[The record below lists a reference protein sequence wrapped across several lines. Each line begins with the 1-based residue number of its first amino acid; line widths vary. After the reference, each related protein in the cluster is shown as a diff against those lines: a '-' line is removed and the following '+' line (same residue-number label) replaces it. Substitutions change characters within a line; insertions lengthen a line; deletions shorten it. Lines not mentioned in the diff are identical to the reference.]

1 MAHSFEEF
9 LKEDQWTNL
18 NAHYLGFNK
27 TLEENISKNINVH
40 QREIVREKLKDR
52 ISKANPDLISKMKD
66 ELLSG
71 NVVAVDGTCANYD
84 LLTVGFQAR
93 IGVIAVN
100 YKNKKT
106 EHTLYISEPFIP
118 YEKEN
123 YEEIMQYALKKKK
136 GKIGI
141 SSLHVTAVM
150 LYKEREIV
158 IDRPEKYKMI
168 QGDIFPYELKTGQ
181 GRLRGLNACL
191 KLGRKI
197 LNTEN
202 VVATQTT
209 STDPTYRLIGNA
221 LEPGEY
227 IVIHDYYEELNSF
240 LLGDGDDF
248 SIPARFNPS
257 DKEAF
262 ELFIND
268 AKNKFSVGIYKGL
281 QSNRPYVF
289 FAPKNNLETMVN
301 LLFADSSF
309 QPMRGFP
316 LLLDYA
322 DTICSRLLSGT
333 DFKKQVEAKLARKKI
348 LEFEINEKSTRRR

>member
-1 MAHSFEEF
+1 MAYSFEDF
-9 LKEDQWTNL
+9 LKTDQWTSL
-18 NAHYLGFNK
+18 NQHYLRFNQS
-27 TLEENISKNINVH
+27 LDENITKNINVH
-40 QREIVREKLKDR
+40 QREIIREKLKER
-52 ISKANPDLISKMKD
+52 IKKANPDLITELKK
-66 ELLSG
+66 ELLEG

-93 IGVIAVN
+93 IGIIAVN

-106 EHTLYISEPFIP
+106 DYTLYISEPFIP

-123 YEEIMQYALKKKK
+123 YEEIMEYAIKKKK
-136 GKIGI
+136 GKTGI
-141 SSLHVTAVM
+141 SGLHVTAVM
-150 LYKEREIV
+150 LYKEREII

-191 KLGRKI
+191 RLGRKI

-202 VVATQTT
+202 IVASQTT
-209 STDPTYRLIGNA
+209 SSDAAYRLIGNA
-221 LEPGEY
+221 LNQGEY
-227 IVIHDYYEELNSF
+227 IEIHDYYEDLNSF

-268 AKNKFSVGIYKGL
+268 AKNKFSVGIFKGIN
-281 QSNRPYVF
+281 SNRPYVF
-289 FAPKNNLETMVN
+289 YAPKKNLETMVN

-322 DTICSRLLSGT
+322 DTICSRLLSAQ
-333 DFKKQVEAKLARKKI
+333 DFKKQVEAKLARRKI
-348 LEFEINEKSTRRR
+348 LDFEINEKSTRRR

>member
-1 MAHSFEEF
+1 MAYSFEDF
-9 LKEDQWTNL
+9 LKSDQWTDL
-18 NAHYLGFNK
+18 NKHFLNFNQ
-27 TLEENISKNINVH
+27 TLESNITNNINVH
-40 QREIVREKLKDR
+40 QREVIRKKLKDR
-52 ISKANPDLISKMKD
+52 IKRANPEIIASLKE

-93 IGVIAVN
+93 IGIIAVN

-118 YEKEN
+118 YGKES
-123 YEEIMQYALKKKK
+123 YEEIMEYAIKKKK
-136 GKIGI
+136 GKTGI

-191 KLGRKI
+191 RLGRKI

-202 VVATQTT
+202 IIATQTT
-209 STDPTYRLIGNA
+209 SSDPAYRLIGNA

-227 IVIHDYYEELNSF
+227 IEIHDYYEELNSF

-268 AKNKFSVGIYKGL
+268 AKNKFSVGIFKGI

-289 FAPKNNLETMVN
+289 YAPKKNLETMVN

-322 DTICSRLLSGT
+322 DTICSRLLSGA
-333 DFKKQVEAKLARKKI
+333 DFKKQVEAKLARRKI
-348 LEFEINEKSTRRR
+348 LDFEINEKSTRRR

>member
-1 MAHSFEEF
+1 MAYAFEDF
-9 LKEDQWTNL
+9 INDDKWTNL
-18 NAHYLGFNK
+18 KSHYLSFNQS
-27 TLEENISKNINVH
+27 LENNISKNINVH
-40 QREIVREKLKDR
+40 QREIIRERLKDK
-52 ISKANPDLISKMKD
+52 IKKANDELIIKMKK

-100 YKNKKT
+100 YKNNKT
-106 EHTLYISEPFIP
+106 DYTLYISEPFIP
-118 YEKEN
+118 YEKET
-123 YEEIMQYALKKKK
+123 YEEIMQYAIKKKK
-136 GKIGI
+136 GKVGI
-141 SSLHVTAVM
+141 SSLHITAIM
-150 LYKEREIV
+150 LFKERELV
-158 IDRPEKYKMI
+158 IKQPEKYKMI

-191 KLGRKI
+191 TLGRKI
-197 LNTEN
+197 LNTDN
-202 VVATQTT
+202 VVAAQTT
-209 STDPTYRLIGNA
+209 STDPAYRLIGNA

-227 IVIHDYYEELNSF
+227 IEIHDYYEELSSF

-248 SIPARFNPS
+248 SVPARFNPS

-262 ELFIND
+262 ELFISD
-268 AKNKFSVGIYKGL
+268 AKNKFSVGIFKGIK
-281 QSNRPYVF
+281 SNRPYVF
-289 FAPKNNLETMVN
+289 YAPKKNLETMVS

-309 QPMRGFP
+309 QPTRGFP

-322 DTICSRLLSGT
+322 DTICARLMSGQ

-348 LEFEINEKSTRRR
+348 LDFEINEKSTRRR

>member
-1 MAHSFEEF
+1 MAYTFEDF
-9 LKEDQWTNL
+9 INDNKWTNL
-18 NAHYLGFNK
+18 KSHYLSFNQS
-27 TLEENISKNINVH
+27 LENNISNNINVH
-40 QREIVREKLKDR
+40 QREIIRDRLKDK
-52 ISKANPDLISKMKD
+52 IKKANDELIIKMKK

-71 NVVAVDGTCANYD
+71 NVVAVDGTCADYD

-106 EHTLYISEPFIP
+106 DYTLYISEPFIP
-118 YEKEN
+118 YEKES
-123 YEEIMQYALKKKK
+123 YEEIMQYAIKKKK
-136 GKIGI
+136 GKVGI
-141 SSLHVTAVM
+141 SSLHITAIM
-150 LYKEREIV
+150 LFKERELV
-158 IDRPEKYKMI
+158 IKQPEKYKMI

-181 GRLRGLNACL
+181 GRLKGLNACL
-191 KLGRKI
+191 TLGRKI
-197 LNTEN
+197 LNTDN
-202 VVATQTT
+202 VVAAQTT
-209 STDPTYRLIGNA
+209 STDPAYRLIGNA
-221 LEPGEY
+221 LDPGEY
-227 IVIHDYYEELNSF
+227 IEIHDYYEELSSF

-248 SIPARFNPS
+248 SVPARFNPS
-257 DKEAF
+257 DKESF

-268 AKNKFSVGIYKGL
+268 AKNKFSVGIFKAL

-289 FAPKNNLETMVN
+289 YAPKKNLETMVN

-309 QPMRGFP
+309 QPIRGFP

-322 DTICSRLLSGT
+322 DTICSRLISGQ

>member
-1 MAHSFEEF
+1 MAYSFEDF
-9 LKEDQWTNL
+9 LKSDQWTNI
-18 NAHYLGFNK
+18 NEHYLSFNQ
-27 TLEENISKNINVH
+27 TLENNISKNINTH
-40 QREIVREKLKDR
+40 QREIIRDKLKDK
-52 ISKANPDLISKMKD
+52 IKKYNPDLVNSLKN

-71 NVVAVDGTCANYD
+71 NVVAVDGTCAQYD

-100 YKNKKT
+100 YKNQKT
-106 EHTLYISEPFIP
+106 DYTLYISEPFIP
-118 YEKEN
+118 YEKEDYN
-123 YEEIMQYALKKKK
+123 AIMEYAIKKKK
-136 GKIGI
+136 GKTGI
-141 SSLHVTAVM
+141 SALHITAVM

-158 IDRPEKYKMI
+158 IERPEKYKMI

-191 KLGRKI
+191 KLGRNI

-202 VVATQTT
+202 IIATQTT
-209 STDPTYRLIGNA
+209 STDPAYRLIGNA
-221 LEPGEY
+221 LESGEY
-227 IVIHDYYEELNSF
+227 IEICDYYEELNSF
-240 LLGDGDDF
+240 LLGDGDDY
-248 SIPARFNPS
+248 STPARFNPI

-268 AKNKFSVGIYKGL
+268 AKNKFSVGIFKGIG
-281 QSNRPYVF
+281 SNRPYVF
-289 FAPKNNLETMVN
+289 YAPKKNLETMVN

-322 DTICSRLLSGT
+322 DTICSRLLSGQ
-333 DFKKQVEAKLARKKI
+333 DFKKQVEAKLARNNI
-348 LEFEINEKSTRRR
+348 LDFEINEKSTRRR